1 MLLYLGNGQYEAMPV
16 FLGQLSAQLSF
27 NSCNLIENI
36 ANRRQERQNMIC
48 LELPERFPSSTTM
61 QRKKQAKGM
70 PANIL
75 SI

>member
-16 FLGQLSAQLSF
+16 FLGQLSVQLSF

-48 LELPERFPSSTTM
+48 LELPEPFPSSTTCIHAT
-61 QRKKQAKGM
+61 KKTSKGN
-70 PANIL
+70 AG
-75 SI
+75 